1 MIFLQRD
8 GDSADVRFTG
18 DQARVLNKAGQVVVD
33 WTAGGIL
40 HGVPQGDG
48 YRLEV
53 KTGATVKADDLAIG
67 AVVFTIGQ
75 SNIERWYNTP
85 SAVPD
90 AASGTYQMEADGS
103 IGHVEGGAS
112 TYFAENYGAETG
124 VPVLMVAA
132 AKGGT
137 ALVAAA
143 DKGNGYWMDTSAGS
157 LYATALSLL
166 AKVGGAAEVVLWAQG
181 ETDASANVTTSTYAA
196 ALNTFMGRVLNDFH
210 SGHVLIQEIGPHG
223 DNDDKYDAVRLAQHQ
238 VADALAGVDIGA
250 ATTDLNTIEDGI
262 HLTGASRV
270 TAADRLLD
278 AALAFQGIDISR
290 AVQNGADLA
299 TGSDHLVGTEG
310 RDELHGRAG
319 NDILDGGGG
328 SDALFG
334 DAGDDVINGGAGVDL
349 IRGGAG
355 NDTIDGGDD
364 SDVISGGDG
373 SDIIRGGAG
382 ADEIWADAG
391 DDVITGGAGNDVISG
406 GAGIDTAVF
415 SGKFAGYRIVTNGV
429 TATVTDIDLT
439 DGNDGTDTLDGVEY
453 LSFSD
458 KPQYD
463 IKGTGLPSLFTPSDD
478 YVDFATV
485 VAGTYAPTS
494 SHAGLAGND
503 EIYLPKDAAAAQA
516 AGYDTTVA
524 MDGGDGNDVIIG
536 GSLDDW
542 MKGGAGDDIL
552 NGGAGSD
559 RMEGGLGNDRYY
571 VDTTAVGSTGD
582 LVVEKANE
590 GIDTVIST
598 VTFTLK
604 SNVENLTLVGTDN
617 INGTGN
623 ELDNVIAGNDGNNII
638 NANAGND
645 TLLGGAGDDSLRGGL
660 GNDFIDGG
668 LGRDTAVFAGK
679 FADYRI
685 VDVGGAV
692 TVTDLNPAD
701 TDEGTDTIQGV
712 ELLKFSDKTYTVNIP
727 NGLFTNGNDTVD
739 FATVTAG
746 SYQAGTQY
754 AAGAGDD
761 VVHLA
766 GTAAA
771 AAAAGY
777 DTTLAFDG
785 GLGNDTITGGGLNDW
800 IKGGDGDDVIDGG
813 AGSDR
818 MEGGLGN
825 DTYYVDVTAV
835 GTSGDLVIEKFNEG
849 VDTVISTVTHTL
861 KSNVENLTLVGT
873 GEISGFGNEL
883 ANTIIGNDAKNSLK
897 GDLGNDVL
905 YGMGG
910 NDSITGGAGNDTIDG
925 GLGTDIALYLGVRAD
940 YTVTITAGRVVI
952 TDNNPADIGGDEG
965 TDTLVGVEILKFS
978 DGTLAVPLGGAP
990 TALALSHA
998 EVPENSPG
1006 GTLVGTFSA
1015 TDPDAGDSFTY
1026 TLLDSA
1032 GGAFAIQG
1040 ADLVVAA
1047 GAVLDFET
1055 NPSLTVTA
1063 RVSDGGGHTFDRTF
1077 TIALSD
1083 VDGPPITGTAAAD
1096 KLIGTQEGET
1106 IDGGL
1111 GADTMTGGA
1120 GNDTY
1125 IVDNSKD
1132 VVVELAGGGI
1142 DTVRSSV
1149 SFTLGANIENL
1160 VLTGAASKGT
1170 GNALDNVL
1178 TGNDANN
1185 TLDGG
1190 LGADTMAGGL
1200 GNDVYVVDNI
1210 GDRVI
1215 EFADAGNDTIKTTL
1229 ATYAL
1234 GIGNAVEALTFIGMG
1249 DFQGTGN
1256 ELANTITGGAGN
1268 DTLDGGP
1275 DTVKDALKGGLGDDT
1290 YIVGIN
1296 DTVTEAADAGHD
1308 TVRTGLAT
1316 YKLGANLEDL
1326 VYTGAGD
1333 FKGTGNT
1340 LDNLIKGGA
1349 GNDTLDGGAGAD
1361 LLVGGAGNDTYL
1373 IDSPGDRISE
1383 RVDPNDA
1390 ASADAGGIDTVLIKT
1405 GLTQYALGSG
1415 SFLEN
1420 LTYSGTSA
1428 FQAIGNERDNTL
1440 VTGAGNDVLSGG
1452 LGHDVLTG
1460 GKGADQFLFNAP
1472 GEGTDTITD
1481 FTQSQLDKIAVTGA
1495 NFGGLSAG
1503 SALPADWFVLG
1514 TSATS
1519 ADHGQFLFDAQALTL
1534 SWDADGTGTAA
1545 PVVEIAQFAK
1555 ALTLHASDILVV

>member
-33 WTAGGIL
+33 WTSGGLL
-40 HGVPQGDG
+40 HDVPQGDG

-53 KTGATVKADDLAIG
+53 KTGTTVKADDLAIG
-67 AVVFTIGQ
+67 AVVFTLGQ

-85 SAVPD
+85 TAVPD
-90 AASGTYQMEADGS
+90 AASATYEMEADGS
-103 IGHVEGGAS
+103 IGQVEGGAS
-112 TYFAENYGAETG
+112 TYFAENYAAETG

-143 DKGNGYWMDTSAGS
+143 DKGNGYWLDTSAGS

-166 AKVGGAAEVVLWAQG
+166 GKVGGSAEVVLWAQG
-181 ETDASANVTTSTYAA
+181 ETDASANIATSTYAS
-196 ALNTFMGRVLNDFH
+196 ALTTFMNRVLTDFH

-223 DNDDKYDAVRLAQHQ
+223 ANDDKYDDVRLAQHQ

-250 ATTDLNTIEDGI
+250 LTTDLTTVEDGI
-262 HLTGASRV
+262 HLTGAARV

-278 AALAFQGIDISR
+278 AALSLRGIDISR
-290 AVQNGADLA
+290 AVQTGADDA
-299 TGSDHLVGTEG
+299 AGSDHLVGTNA

-319 NDILDGGGG
+319 NDLLEGGGG

-334 DAGDDVINGGAGVDL
+334 EAGDDTIFGGAGTDL
-349 IRGGAG
+349 IWGGAG
-355 NDTIDGGDD
+355 RDTIDGGDD
-364 SDVISGGDG
+364 ADVISGGDG
-373 SDIIRGGAG
+373 GDILKGGAG
-382 ADEIWADAG
+382 ADEIWGDAG
-391 DDVITGGAGNDVISG
+391 DDLITGGTGNDVIFG
-406 GAGIDTAVF
+406 GAGIDTAIF
-415 SGKFAGYRIVTNGV
+415 SGKFAGYRIVTNGI

-463 IKGTGLPSLFTPSDD
+463 IKGTGLPSLFTASDD

-494 SHAGLAGND
+494 SHSGLAGND

-516 AGYDTTVA
+516 AGYDTSIA

-559 RMEGGLGNDRYY
+559 RMEGGLGNDKYY
-571 VDTTAVGSTGD
+571 VDTTAVGATGD

-604 SNVENLTLVGTDN
+604 SNVENLTLAGSDN

-623 ELDNVIAGNDGNNII
+623 ELDNVIAGNDGNNSI

-645 TLLGGAGDDSLRGGL
+645 TLLGGAGDDILRGGL
-660 GNDFIDGG
+660 GNDVIDGG
-668 LGRDTAVFAGK
+668 PGRDTAVFSGK

-685 VDVGGAV
+685 TDVGGAV

-712 ELLKFSDKTYTVNIP
+712 ELLKFADKTYTVNIP
-727 NGLFTNGNDTVD
+727 NGLFTNGNDVVD
-739 FATVTAG
+739 FATVVAG

-771 AAAAGY
+771 ASAAGY
-777 DTTLAFDG
+777 DPALAFDG
-785 GLGNDTITGGGLNDW
+785 GLGNDTIIGGALNDW
-800 IKGGDGDDVIDGG
+800 IKGGDGNDVLDGG
-813 AGSDR
+813 AGSDK
-818 MEGGLGN
+818 MEGGLGD
-825 DTYYVDVTAV
+825 DTYYVDTTAV

-849 VDTVISTVTHTL
+849 IDTVISTVTHTL
-861 KSNVENLTLVGT
+861 KSNVENLTLMGA

-883 ANTIIGNDAKNSLK
+883 ANVIIGNDAKNSIK
-897 GDLGNDVL
+897 GDLGNDTL

-910 NDSITGGAGNDTIDG
+910 NDSITGGAGNDAIDG
-925 GLGTDIALYLGVRAD
+925 GAGVDTAVYLGIKAD

-952 TDNNPADIGGDEG
+952 TDNNPTDLGGDEG
-965 TDTLVGVEILKFS
+965 TDTLVGVEILKFA
-978 DGTLAVPLGGAP
+978 DGTITVPLGSAP
-990 TALALSHA
+990 TALALGHA

-1006 GTLVGTFSA
+1006 GTLVGSFST

-1026 TLLDSA
+1026 TLLDAA
-1032 GGAFAIQG
+1032 GGAFAIRG
-1040 ADLVVAA
+1040 GDLVVAP

-1063 RVSDGGGHTFDRTF
+1063 RVTDGGGHTFDQAF

-1083 VDGPPITGTAAAD
+1083 VDGPPITGTAGAD
-1096 KLIGTQEGET
+1096 TLTGTSEGET
-1106 IDGGL
+1106 IDGLG
-1111 GADTMTGGA
+1111 GADTMRGGL

-1132 VVVELAGGGI
+1132 VVLEDPGGGI

-1160 VLTGAASKGT
+1160 VLTGIASKGT

-1215 EFADAGNDTIKTTL
+1215 EFTDAGTDTIKTTL
-1229 ATYAL
+1229 NTYAL
-1234 GIGNAVEALTFIGMG
+1234 ATGNAVEALTFIGTG
-1249 DFQGTGN
+1249 DFTGTGN

-1268 DTLDGGP
+1268 DTLDGGA

-1290 YIVGIN
+1290 YIVGVN

-1326 VYTGAGD
+1326 VYTGGD
-1333 FKGTGNT
+1333 SFKGTGNT
-1340 LDNLIKGGA
+1340 LDNMIKGGV

-1361 LLVGGAGNDTYL
+1361 LLIGGAGNDTYL
-1373 IDSPGDRISE
+1373 LDSPGDRVVE
-1383 RVDPNDA
+1383 RLDPNDP

-1405 GLTQYALGSG
+1405 GLTQYALGIG
-1415 SFLEN
+1415 SFVEN

-1428 FQAIGNERDNTL
+1428 FQAVGNELDNTII
-1440 VTGAGNDVLSGG
+1440 TGAGNDVLSGG
-1452 LGHDVLTG
+1452 LGHDRLTG

-1472 GEGTDTITD
+1472 GEGFDTITD
-1481 FTQSQLDKIAVTGA
+1481 FTQSQGDTIAIVGA
-1495 NFGGLSAG
+1495 NFGGLPAG
-1503 SALPADWFVLG
+1503 GVLPADWFVLG

-1519 ADHGQFLFDAQALTL
+1519 ADHGQFLFDAKALTL

-1545 PVVEIAQFAK
+1545 PVVQIAEFSK
-1555 ALTLHASDILVV
+1555 ALSLHASDILVV

>member
-8 GDSADVRFTG
+8 GDTADVRYTG
-18 DQARVLNKAGQVVVD
+18 DQARVLDRNGNVVVD
-33 WTAGGIL
+33 WTAGGVL
-40 HGVPQGDG
+40 KDVPEGDG
-48 YRLEV
+48 YHLEV
-53 KTGATVKADDLAIG
+53 RTGTTVKADDLAIG

-85 SAVPD
+85 TAVPD
-90 AASGTYQMEADGS
+90 AATGTYMMEADGS

-112 TYFAENYGAETG
+112 TYFAENYAAE
-124 VPVLMVAA
+124 PVLMVAA

-143 DKGNGYWMDTSAGS
+143 DKGNGYWMDTAAGS

-166 AKVGGAAEVVLWAQG
+166 AKVGGSAEVVLWAQG
-181 ETDASANVTTSTYAA
+181 ETDATANITTGTYAT
-196 ALNTFMGRVLNDFH
+196 ALTTFMNRVLTDFH

-223 DNDDKYDAVRLAQHQ
+223 DNDDKYDAVRIAQHQ
-238 VADALAGVDIGA
+238 VADAMGSVEIGA
-250 ATTDLNTIEDGI
+250 ITTDLNTIEDGI

-278 AALAFQGIDISR
+278 AALSLQGIDVSR
-290 AVQNGADLA
+290 AVQNGADA
-299 TGSDHLVGTEG
+299 PAGSDHLVGTAA

-334 DAGDDVINGGAGVDL
+334 DAGDDTLNGGAGVDL

-355 NDTIDGGDD
+355 NDVIDGGDD
-364 SDVISGGDG
+364 SDVLSGGDG
-373 SDIIRGGAG
+373 SDIIKGGAG

-391 DDVITGGAGNDVISG
+391 DDLVTGGAGNDLIYG
-406 GAGIDTAVF
+406 GAGTDTAIF
-415 SGKFAGYRIVTNGV
+415 SGKFADYRIVTDGL
-429 TATVTDIDLT
+429 TATVTDINLA
-439 DGNDGTDTLDGVEY
+439 DGNDGTDLLDGVEY
-453 LSFSD
+453 LSFAD

-463 IKGTGLPSLFTPSDD
+463 IKGTGLPALFTASDD

-503 EIYLPKDAAAAQA
+503 EIYLPKDATAAQA

-536 GSLDDW
+536 GNLDDW

-559 RMEGGLGNDRYY
+559 RMEGGLGNDKYY
-571 VDTTAVGSTGD
+571 VDTTAIGATGD
-582 LVVEKANE
+582 LVVEKPNE

-604 SNVENLTLVGTDN
+604 SNVENLTLVGLDN
-617 INGTGN
+617 VNGTGN

-645 TLLGGAGDDSLRGGL
+645 TLLGGAGDDSLRGSL
-660 GNDFIDGG
+660 GNDIIDGG

-685 VDVGGAV
+685 TDVGGAV

-727 NGLFTNGNDTVD
+727 NGLFSNGNDTVD
-739 FATVTAG
+739 FATVAAG
-746 SYQAGTQY
+746 TYQAGTQY

-785 GLGNDTITGGGLNDW
+785 GFGNDMITGGGLNDW
-800 IKGGDGDDVIDGG
+800 IKGGDGDDILDGG
-813 AGSDR
+813 VGSDR
-818 MEGGLGN
+818 LEGGLGN

-835 GTSGDLVIEKFNEG
+835 GTTGDLVIEKFGEG
-849 VDTVISTVTHTL
+849 VDTVNSSVTHTL
-861 KSNVENLTLVGT
+861 KSNVENLTMVGMA
-873 GEISGFGNEL
+873 EISGFGNDL

-897 GDLGNDVL
+897 GDLGDDIL
-905 YGMGG
+905 FGMGG

-925 GLGTDIALYLGVRAD
+925 GLGTDIALYLGAKAD

-952 TDNNPADIGGDEG
+952 TDNNPGDIGGDEG
-965 TDTLVGVEILKFS
+965 TDTLVGIETLKFS
-978 DGTLAVPLGGAP
+978 DGTITVPLGAPP

-1006 GTLVGTFSA
+1006 GTLVGSFSA
-1015 TDPDAGDSFTY
+1015 TDPDVGDSFTF
-1026 TLLDSA
+1026 TLLDTA
-1032 GGAFAIQG
+1032 GGAFAVDG
-1040 ADLVVAA
+1040 ANLVVAA

-1063 RVSDGGGHTFDRTF
+1063 RVTDGGGHAFDQAF
-1077 TIALSD
+1077 TITLSD
-1083 VDGPPITGTAAAD
+1083 VQGPAITGTAAAD
-1096 KLIGTQEGET
+1096 RLTGTAEGET
-1106 IDGGL
+1106 LDGLG

-1132 VVVELAGGGI
+1132 AVVELPGGGI
-1142 DTVRSSV
+1142 DTVLSAV
-1149 SFTLGANIENL
+1149 SFTLGANLENL
-1160 VLTGAASKGT
+1160 VLTGTASKGT

-1200 GNDVYVVDNI
+1200 GNDVYFVDNV
-1210 GDRVI
+1210 GDVVTER
-1215 EFADAGNDTIKTTL
+1215 ADAGTDTIKTTL
-1229 ATYAL
+1229 ANYAL
-1234 GIGNAVEALTFIGMG
+1234 GNGVEVLTFLGTG
-1249 DFQGTGN
+1249 DFHGTGN

-1268 DTLDGGP
+1268 DTLSGGG
-1275 DTVKDALKGGLGDDT
+1275 DTLKDSLKGGLGDDT

-1308 TVRTGLAT
+1308 TVLTALAT
-1316 YKLGANLEDL
+1316 YKLGSNVEDL
-1326 VYTGAGD
+1326 VYTGIDG

-1361 LLVGGAGNDTYL
+1361 LLAGGGGNDTYL
-1373 IDSPGDRISE
+1373 IESAGDRIFE
-1383 RVDPNDA
+1383 QVDLADA
-1390 ASADAGGIDTVLIKT
+1390 ASPDAGGIDTVLIKT
-1405 GLTQYALGSG
+1405 GLTQYALGN
-1415 SFLEN
+1415 FVEN

-1428 FQAIGNERDNTL
+1428 FQAAGNAWDNTL
-1440 VTGAGNDVLSGG
+1440 VTGSGNDILAGG
-1452 LGHDVLTG
+1452 FGHDILTG

-1472 GEGTDTITD
+1472 GEGADTIMD
-1481 FTQSQLDKIAVTGA
+1481 FSQSQFDRIAIKGA
-1495 NFGGLSAG
+1495 NFGGLNPG
-1503 SALPADWFVLG
+1503 SVLPADWLVLG
-1514 TSATS
+1514 ATS
-1519 ADHGQFLFDAQALTL
+1519 TRACHRLNGLPGLAFSSF
-1534 SWDADGTGTAA
+1534 
-1545 PVVEIAQFAK
+1545 
-1555 ALTLHASDILVV
+1555 